1 MKISRRDALKI
12 GSIGVASAA
21 GAAFGLPADG
31 QSASAGR
38 TAATAQTS
46 TKPCDEEKLPSAFAE
61 LKPLGKR
68 VKPISDEEFWGR
80 IVLAQRL
87 MSDAKPQY
95 AALYVTPGTSLYYYT
110 GIRWWPSE
118 RLLALLI
125 PRVGDPT
132 IVCPAFE
139 EGRLRELL
147 RWPIPVRVWEED
159 ASPYAIAGQWLE
171 ERRSRTGRVG
181 VEETT
186 RFAFLDGVRR
196 TTRTIDYVSGDPIT
210 VGCRGQKTSHELE
223 LMKLACEATCDVYR
237 AVFASLYPG
246 ITDRQVSEMISR
258 GYQQMEVRGDALV
271 LFGKYAAQPHGTK
284 QPEILREGDI
294 VLIDGGT
301 TVEGYQSDIT
311 RCTVLGTPPDK
322 LKRAFDLVRKAQDAA
337 LITLATEGTTCGA
350 VDDAARAVIIAGG
363 YGPGYKYF
371 THRVGHGIGLDGHEQ
386 PYLVHGNKVA
396 LQPGMTFS
404 NEPGIYVPGDFGLR
418 LEDDMVVSETG
429 GADLLTP
436 GFSPSLEKP
445 VA

>member
-1 MKISRRDALKI
+1 MRISRRDVLKM
-12 GSIGVASAA
+12 GAGGAA
-21 GAAFGLPADG
+21 GAALGISAAAQQPGKAQ
-31 QSASAGR
+31 QSVPG
-38 TAATAQTS
+38 AQSKTD
-46 TKPCDEEKLPSAFAE
+46 CDDEKLPPAFAA

-68 VKPISDEEFWGR
+68 VQPIADQEFWGR

-87 MSDAKPQY
+87 MHDAKPQY
-95 AALYVTPGTSLYYYT
+95 AALYVTPGTSLYYFT

-125 PRVGDPT
+125 PRDGDPT
-132 IVCPAFE
+132 IICPAFE

-196 TTRTIDYVSGDPIT
+196 TTRTIEYVSGDPIT
-210 VGCRGQKTSHELE
+210 VGCRAQKTSHELE
-223 LMKLACEATCDVYR
+223 LMRLSCEATCDVYR
-237 AVFASLYPG
+237 AVFASLQPG
-246 ITDRQVSEMISR
+246 ITDRQVSRLLSR
-258 GYQQMEVRGDALV
+258 GYQQMELSGDALV
-271 LFGKYAAQPHGTK
+271 LFGKNAAQPHGTK
-284 QPEILREGDI
+284 LPQVLSEGDI

-301 TVEGYQSDIT
+301 AVEGYQSDIT
-311 RCTVLGTPPDK
+311 RCTVLGTPSDK
-322 LKRAFDLVRKAQDAA
+322 LKKAFDLVRKAQDAA
-337 LITLATEGTTCGA
+337 LITAATEGTSCGA
-350 VDDAARAVIIAGG
+350 VDDAARSVITSAG

-418 LEDDMVVSETG
+418 LEDDMVISETG

-445 VA
+445 LA

>member
-1 MKISRRDALKI
+1 MKISRRYALKI
-12 GSIGVASAA
+12 GSIGVASIA
-21 GAAFGLPADG
+21 GAASVALGQVAPARQPTPD
-31 QSASAGR
+31 SP
-38 TAATAQTS
+38 
-46 TKPCDEEKLPSAFAE
+46 KPCEDKLPPAFSG

-68 VKPISDEEFWGR
+68 VQPISDEEFWGR

-132 IVCPAFE
+132 IICPAFE

-186 RFAFLDGVRR
+186 RFAFLDGVRK
-196 TTRTIDYVSGDPIT
+196 TTRTIEYVSGDPIT

-223 LMKLACEATCDVYR
+223 LMRLSCEATCDVYR

-246 ITDRQVSEMISR
+246 ITDREVSSLLTR
-258 GYQQMEVRGDALV
+258 GFRQMELTGDALV

-284 QPEILREGDI
+284 QPQVLREGDI

-301 TVEGYQSDIT
+301 AVEGYQSDIT
-311 RCTVLGTPPDK
+311 RCTVLGTPSDK
-322 LKRAFDLVRKAQDAA
+322 LKRIFDLVRKAQDAA
-337 LITLATEGTTCGA
+337 LITLATEGMTCGA
-350 VDDAARAVIIAGG
+350 VDDAAREVIVDGG

-371 THRVGHGIGLDGHEQ
+371 THRLGHGIGLDGHEH

-445 VA
+445 LA